1 MYAGDLKARRMPSI
15 APVALRYLIKRE
27 TAVRTNKYITS
38 SSLPIGAGEGP
49 NMGILH
55 KIHPLPIRSILLLQI
70 LSSFPCTLSQG
81 NRPPYMTSDL
91 KEISGKSFDYI
102 IVGGGTAGCPL
113 AATLSEKFSVLLVER
128 GGSPYENPLVMDRR
142 NYGFS
147 LLNTDE
153 YSSVAQSFISREGVA
168 NHRGRVLGG
177 SSAINGGFYSR
188 ASPDFVKRVGWD
200 VELVDDAYRWVE
212 SRVVF
217 QPQLTPWQF
226 VAEFGFLEAGIF
238 PYNFYTLE
246 HVEGT
251 KIGGSVFDNYG
262 TRHTSADLLEAGNTE
277 NLTVLLNSTVRNLLL
292 SNHSDSNETR
302 AYGISFIKSDGSL
315 EESYEAYLNRANDS
329 TLSGEV
335 ILAAG
340 SLGSPQ
346 ILLLSGVGPPE
357 LLEKFNISVQSGL
370 REVGQGMQD
379 NPCVAL
385 LADAKPQNRL
395 PEPPVVAGIAHG
407 LKFIIEAGIL
417 PVGLNATRMPVAI
430 KYAFPASRGTLEL
443 NSTDPRQ
450 NPAVTFNYLSEEQ
463 DMKACIEMA
472 QLLQSVVRSPAISV
486 FQGVEHKEDEPS
498 GDEELA
504 SFCKQNVRTFYH
516 YHGGCAAG
524 SVVDEDYR
532 VYGVK
537 GLRVVDGSTLLESP
551 GTNPM
556 ATLMMLGRYQG
567 IKILRERGQ
576 FDTSNTQDHRP

>member
-1 MYAGDLKARRMPSI
+1 
-15 APVALRYLIKRE
+15 
-27 TAVRTNKYITS
+27 
-38 SSLPIGAGEGP
+38 
-49 NMGILH
+49 MGILR
-55 KIHPLPIRSILLLQI
+55 KTHPLSIRSILLLQI

-91 KEISGKSFDYI
+91 KEISGKSFNYI

-128 GGSPYENPLVMDRR
+128 GGSPYEDPLVMDRKY
-142 NYGFS
+142 YGFS

-153 YSSVAQSFISREGVA
+153 YSSVAQSFISGEGVT

-188 ASPDFVKRVGWD
+188 ASADFVKRVGWD
-200 VELVDDAYRWVE
+200 VELVEDAYRWVE

-217 QPQLTPWQF
+217 QPELTPWQF

-238 PYNFYTLE
+238 PYNGYTLE
-246 HVEGT
+246 HLEGT

-262 TRHTSADLLEAGNTE
+262 TRHTSADLLEAGYME
-277 NLTVLLNSTVRNLLL
+277 NLTVLVNSTVRNLLFC
-292 SNHSDSNETR
+292 NHSEPLRPLCRDNNETR
-302 AYGISFIKSDGSL
+302 ACGITYIKSNGSL
-315 EESYEAYLNRANDS
+315 EESYEAYLNYANDS
-329 TLSGEV
+329 TLFGEV

-346 ILLLSGVGPPE
+346 MLLLSGIGPPE
-357 LLEKFNISVQSGL
+357 HLKKFNISLLSDL
-370 REVGQGMQD
+370 RGVGRGMQD
-379 NPCVAL
+379 NPCMAL
-385 LADAKPQNRL
+385 LADAKPQDRL
-395 PEPPVVAGIAHG
+395 PEPPVVAGIAHD

-417 PVGLNATRMPVAI
+417 PISLNATRMPVAV
-430 KYAFPASRGTLEL
+430 KYAFPASRGRLKL

-450 NPAVTFNYLSEEQ
+450 NPAVTFNYLSKEE

-472 QLLQSVVRSPAISV
+472 QLLQSVVRSQAVSV
-486 FQGVEHKEDEPS
+486 FLGVEHKEDELS
-498 GDEELA
+498 GEEELA
-504 SFCKQNVRTFYH
+504 EFCKQNVRTFYH
-516 YHGGCAAG
+516 YHGGCGVG

-537 GLRVVDGSTLLESP
+537 GLRVVDGSTFLESP

-576 FDTSNTQDHRP
+576 FGASNTQDHP